1 MGDVTLYKKA
11 IGYGLLDFAEELNY
25 GIELSTI
32 KSGYPKNLPSRDDFG
47 KAFPASPSPGPGPD
61 ANRV

>member
-1 MGDVTLYKKA
+1 VGDVTLYKKA

-32 KSGYPKNLPSRDDFG
+32 KSGYPEILKTRSPRLPHGSRGDLL
-47 KAFPASPSPGPGPD
+47 
-61 ANRV
+61 